1 MICYSE
7 NMIVKSWKGCHTDN
21 PRTCLLCPTTCV
33 SCPNVPTPSLEQP
46 KLKAEDSNHGLDSR
60 HDAEIVGDHP
70 QRSGSV
76 PDFED
81 IVRNYHR
88 DVRLFVARF
97 LGNDPATEDVT
108 QEVFVQVHRSLDQFQ
123 GRASLKTWILG
134 IARHRVGTWFR
145 QKTRQIRTSSLDLE
159 AELIQYRWQEFQQF
173 EESTIGGGSN
183 SGFDPELDLSRLRNC
198 LQKLKPPQRDLVQRF
213 YFDEVTAESISQTQG
228 RSAGAVRMSLLRIRE
243 ALAKCIRKQATKEF
257 QHE

>member
-1 MICYSE
+1 MS
-7 NMIVKSWKGCHTDN
+7 
-21 PRTCLLCPTTCV
+21 LLFLVRKTNTT
-33 SCPNVPTPSLEQP
+33 LEQL
-46 KLKAEDSNHGLDSR
+46 KLKAEDSIHGLDSR
-60 HDAEIVGDHP
+60 HDAEKVEDHT

-81 IVRNYHR
+81 IVRHYHR

-97 LGNDPATEDVT
+97 LGNDPSIEDIA

-123 GRASLKTWILG
+123 GRASIKTWILG

-145 QKTRQIRTSSLDLE
+145 HKSRQLRTSSLDLE
-159 AELIQYRWQEFQQF
+159 AELVQYRWQEFQQ
-173 EESTIGGGSN
+173 EGESTIGEGSK
-183 SGFDPELDLSRLRNC
+183 SGLDPELEVNLLRNC

-213 YFDEVTAESISQTQG
+213 YFEEVTAESISQEQG

-243 ALAKCIRKQATKEF
+243 ALAKCIRKQATKDL
-257 QHE
+257 HHD